1 MKENEPQDRKNDA
14 YHDFLNDISDQ
25 FEGRDEEK
33 HFLDS
38 IGAESPQD
46 DIRVNVGERLKTVR
60 KDRNLSLTDV
70 AQRTDLAVSLLEE
83 IESGELTPPLGTVI
97 KLAKA
102 LDLKM
107 GYFISGEDNLPHT
120 IVRKHDRKVISRYD
134 SQKGKHYGY
143 GYESLAPHKKDRH
156 MEPFLVTLAPSET
169 EEERSIHDGQEFIFV
184 LDGKMEVRL
193 GGETHLLEPGD
204 SIYYDSTVPHL
215 VKCGGEKETRILAV
229 LYSER

>member
-1 MKENEPQDRKNDA
+1 MGTNKEQDGKHDA
-14 YHDFLNDISDQ
+14 YEDFLTDISGQ
-25 FEGRDEEK
+25 FGGRDEEK
-33 HFLDS
+33 EFLDNIS
-38 IGAESPQD
+38 SESPQE
-46 DIRVNVGERLKTVR
+46 DIRVNVGLRLKTVR
-60 KDRNLSLTDV
+60 KDRKLSLTDV
-70 AQRTDLAVSLLEE
+70 AQRTDLSVSLLKD
-83 IESGELTPPLGTVI
+83 IEDGELTPPLGTVI

-120 IVRKHDRKVISRYD
+120 IVRKHDRKVISRYN

-143 GYESLAPHKKDRH
+143 GYESLAPRKKDRH

-169 EEERSIHDGQEFIFV
+169 EEERSAHDGQEFIFV
-184 LDGKMEVRL
+184 LEGKMQVRL
-193 GGETHLLEPGD
+193 GNEIHILEPGD

-229 LYSER
+229 LYSEK

>member
-1 MKENEPQDRKNDA
+1 MGTNKEQDGKHDA
-14 YHDFLNDISDQ
+14 YEDFLTDISGQ
-25 FEGRDEEK
+25 FGGRDEEK
-33 HFLDS
+33 EFLDNIS
-38 IGAESPQD
+38 SESPQE
-46 DIRVNVGERLKTVR
+46 DIRVNVGLRLKTVR
-60 KDRNLSLTDV
+60 KDRKLSLTDV
-70 AQRTDLAVSLLEE
+70 AQRTDLSVSLLEE
-83 IESGELTPPLGTVI
+83 IEDGELTPPLGTVI

-120 IVRKHDRKVISRYD
+120 IVRKHDHKVISRYN

-143 GYESLAPHKKDRH
+143 GYESLAPRKKDRH

-169 EEERSIHDGQEFIFV
+169 EEERSAHDGQEFIFV
-184 LDGKMEVRL
+184 LEGKMQVRL
-193 GGETHLLEPGD
+193 GSEIHILEPGD

-229 LYSER
+229 LYSEK